1 MKIPIRPGLIR
12 LAAVL
17 AAVLPLVFPAGAP
30 AQALGPESLAARFA
44 GEVTLRLQVPADEQ
58 RRYGRSLLD
67 ALDAAGVS
75 DATDRYVLLIDRSPA
90 VQAALVF
97 FIAERGEPY
106 LVGATR
112 ASTGKPGAYDYFHT
126 PLGVFVHTP
135 DNMDFRAKGT
145 FNELGIRGY
154 GVAGMRVFDF
164 GWQLAERSWDLPARS
179 PMRLQVHAT
188 DPVLEKYLGRVR
200 SKGCIRIPATLN
212 VFLDRYGIL
221 DAEYEAR
228 AAAGVRLW
236 VLRADRIPVP
246 GAGRY
251 LVIVDS
257 GRKSRPTWSP

>member
-1 MKIPIRPGLIR
+1 VKIPTPAALIR
-12 LAAVL
+12 LPAVL
-17 AAVLPLVFPAGAP
+17 AAVLPLFCSAGAG
-30 AQALGPESLAARFA
+30 AQAPGPESLAARFA
-44 GEVTLRLQVPADEQ
+44 REVTLRLQVPPDEQ
-58 RRYGRSLLD
+58 RRYGRLLLD

-75 DATDRYVLLIDRSPA
+75 DATDRYVLLIDRSAA
-90 VQAALVF
+90 VQAAFVF
-97 FIAERGEPY
+97 FVGERAEPY

-126 PLGVFVHTP
+126 PLGVFVHSP
-135 DNMDFRAKGT
+135 ANMDFRAEGT

-164 GWQLAERSWDLPARS
+164 GWQLAERSWDPPARS

-188 DPVLEKYLGRVR
+188 DPVLERYLGRVR

-212 VFLDRYGIL
+212 IFLDRYGIL
-221 DAEYEAR
+221 DADYEAR
-228 AAAGVRLW
+228 SAAGIRLW
-236 VLRADRIPVP
+236 VLRPDRISVP

-257 GRKSRPTWSP
+257 FRKSRPPWSP